1 MEKTFFGNTA
11 TGVPVYSYKLEND
24 KIFAQIMTYGA
35 TLKSFGLNFG
45 EKTNLI
51 GSFDRV
57 SDYETDTSYQGA
69 IIGRVANR
77 IENACFKIDGKE
89 YHLPKNDGEN
99 CLHGG
104 VGFNT
109 QIWDVKEVGE
119 DFIELSYYSKDGE
132 AGFPGGLNV
141 SVKYVLLDD
150 ALIIDYTAIPEKK
163 TPIALTNH
171 VYFNLDGI
179 GADIYSHE
187 VTVFADRYTA
197 VNSSLIPTG
206 EHPAVDGTPFDLRSG
221 RRLGDILTTDF
232 EGYDHNFCL
241 TPTDYST
248 FLGKSLGLA
257 ATATNGNVQLLAY
270 TNMPGIQFYSGNFLG
285 DGPSF
290 AGEKKQVKHG
300 AFCLEAQTEPNSVN
314 RGIGIYDAGEVYRQT
329 TAYRLKKI

>member
-1 MEKTFFGNTA
+1 MEKLLFGNTA
-11 TGVPVYSYKLEND
+11 SGTPVYSYKLKND

-35 TLKSFGLNFG
+35 TLKGFGLNSD
-45 EKTNLI
+45 KRTNLI
-51 GSFDRV
+51 GSFDTV
-57 SDYETDTSYQGA
+57 ADYEADTSYQGA

-104 VGFNT
+104 DGFNT
-109 QIWDVKEVGE
+109 KVWNVKEVGE

-141 SVKYVLLDD
+141 SVKYVLLND

-179 GADIYSHE
+179 GSDIYSQK
-187 VTVFADRYTA
+187 VTIFADRYTA
-197 VNSSLIPTG
+197 VNSNLIPTG
-206 EHPAVDGTPFDLRSG
+206 EHPAVDGTPFDLRKG
-221 RRLGDILTTDF
+221 RRLGDTLTTDF

-241 TPTDYST
+241 SPKEYLT
-248 FLGKSLGLA
+248 FLNKSLGLA
-257 ATATNGNVQLLAY
+257 ATANNGNVQLWAY
-270 TNMPGIQFYSGNFLG
+270 TDMPGVQFYSGNFLG

-290 AGEKKQVKHG
+290 AGGKKQIKHG
-300 AFCLEAQTEPNSVN
+300 AFCLEAQIEPNSVN
-314 RGIGIYDAGEVYRQT
+314 HGMGIYDAGEVYRQT